1 MLGEELR
8 MSDAGTKPDAVG
20 ETRDEQS
27 TDASVVEHDADNAD
41 MQARDA
47 SARPTVSVRVKPID
61 CGKCFDLQ
69 AEGAGG
75 VPPYQFEWEDGS
87 RGPTRRVCVQNAVV
101 ALSVVARDAAQAR
114 SLTQELRL
122 EGLADAACPQDL
134 PPIAAVPPALLCLEN
149 PSFEGTPVPNLGQ
162 GDAFDAAPWSL
173 CSNPAMPVASP
184 NAPAIANE
192 TVSQLVSV
200 PKAMDGTT
208 YLALGEGQQVSQP
221 FCSTIDE
228 DASLSLELDLSRVDL
243 QQVVGSNT
251 EQVFLEIWGGLAVD
265 CSQHEL
271 LWASPALAIGWKRY
285 CVTLH
290 PHSFLN
296 QITLRANADMTSASP
311 AYLLVDNLK
320 PMDTCP

>member
-8 MSDAGTKPDAVG
+8 MSDAGMKPDAVS
-20 ETRDEQS
+20 ETSDEQS
-27 TDASVVEHDADNAD
+27 RDASVVEDDADTH
-41 MQARDA
+41 ARDA
-47 SARPTVSVRVKPID
+47 SARPTVSVRVQPVD

-69 AEGAGG
+69 AEAAGG

-101 ALSVVARDAAQAR
+101 TLSVVARDATSTR
-114 SLTQELRL
+114 SLTQEFRL

-162 GDAFDAAPWSL
+162 GDAFDGAPWDL
-173 CSNPAMPVASP
+173 CSNPAMPAANP
-184 NAPAIANE
+184 NVPAIANE
-192 TVSQLVSV
+192 TISQLVSV
-200 PKAMDGTT
+200 PKAMDGMT

-221 FCSTIDE
+221 FCSPIDE
-228 DASLSLELDLSRVDL
+228 NASLSLELDLSRVDL
-243 QQVVGSNT
+243 AQVVGSNS

-265 CSQHEL
+265 CSQREL

-296 QITLRANADMTSASP
+296 QITLRANSDMTSASL